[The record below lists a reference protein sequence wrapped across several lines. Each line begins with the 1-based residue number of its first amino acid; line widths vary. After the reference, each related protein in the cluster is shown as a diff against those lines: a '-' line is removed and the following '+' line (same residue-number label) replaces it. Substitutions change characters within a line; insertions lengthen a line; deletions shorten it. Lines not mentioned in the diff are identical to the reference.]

1 MYDIRWASTAE
12 SKTSRA
18 ASCPA
23 RSRSGTMVGR
33 TAVTCLAGLS
43 LFAPAVLA
51 QLEPRPIVEH
61 LGMLMWADEVANFQV
76 GPPRR

>member
-1 MYDIRWASTAE
+1 
-12 SKTSRA
+12 
-18 ASCPA
+18 
-23 RSRSGTMVGR
+23 
-33 TAVTCLAGLS
+33 
-43 LFAPAVLA
+43 VLA